1 VSIEV
6 QSTTTEAEEHG
17 VEWWALA
24 PDAAVAEAKTDGA
37 RGLAVA
43 EAEKR
48 LAEVGPNALQSA
60 PPPSVWRI
68 ALSQVLELMTLMLI
82 AVTIISLLI
91 QQFTTAII
99 VAILVLFNVVTGTR
113 QEVKARRSV
122 DALAKLQTPQARVVR
137 DGSLLQ
143 IPATGLVPGD
153 IVEVESGDLVP
164 ADGRILRSANLETQ
178 ESALTGESL
187 LIPKGPA
194 ENTADTAL
202 ADRTSMVFQNTS
214 VTRGTARIVVV
225 ETGMQT
231 QMGRIASLL
240 KEVFD

>member
-1 VSIEV
+1 MSIEV
-6 QSTTTEAEEHG
+6 QSTTTEAEGHG

-48 LAEVGPNALQSA
+48 LAQVGPNALQSA

-143 IPATGLVPGD
+143 IPATGLVPG
-153 IVEVESGDLVP
+153 L
-164 ADGRILRSANLETQ
+164 
-178 ESALTGESL
+178 SL
-187 LIPKGPA
+187 IH
-194 ENTADTAL
+194 
-202 ADRTSMVFQNTS
+202 
-214 VTRGTARIVVV
+214 I
-225 ETGMQT
+225 
-231 QMGRIASLL
+231 
-240 KEVFD
+240 